1 MLDVRLNA
9 LKKAM
14 QLEKEGMAFYE
25 ASREKATSQ
34 IGRNM
39 FEYLRKSEE
48 GHMRR
53 IREIY
58 HSLEQSGNWPESQPV
73 SDTDEAT
80 YKTIFSEAM
89 AELKQ
94 QNTVNADD
102 IEALQQAATFEK
114 NGESFYAKRADEV
127 TDLFEKNFYTQLA
140 HEEFHH
146 LKAIQD
152 SIQMLED
159 PQGFFADREHGTLA
173 C

>member
-1 MLDVRLNA
+1 MLDVRLDA

-14 QLEKEGMAFYE
+14 QLEKEGMAFY
-25 ASREKATSQ
+25 ATSRDKASSEM
-34 IGRNM
+34 GRNM

-48 GHMRR
+48 GHIRR

-58 HSLEQSGNWPESQPV
+58 HALELSGTWPQNPPQA
-73 SDTDEAT
+73 DTPEET
-80 YKTIFSEAM
+80 VKTIFSDALH
-89 AELKQ
+89 ELQEQ
-94 QNTVNADD
+94 QTVNADD
-102 IEALQQAATFEK
+102 IEALRQAAVFEQ
-114 NGESFYAKRADEV
+114 NGEHFYAKRAEEV

-159 PQGFFADREHGTLA
+159 PQGFFADREHGTMA
-173 C
+173 G

>member
-1 MLDVRLNA
+1 MSDGRLSA

-14 QLEKEGMAFYE
+14 QLEKEGMAFYQ
-25 ASREKATSQ
+25 ASRDKATSE

-53 IREIY
+53 IGEIY
-58 HSLEQSGNWPESQPV
+58 HSLEQSGNWPESLPAA
-73 SDTDEAT
+73 DDEEAI
-80 YKTIFSEAM
+80 YKTIFSDAM
-89 AELKQ
+89 IELKQ
-94 QNTVNADD
+94 QKTVNADD
-102 IEALQQAATFEK
+102 IEALQQAARFEK
-114 NGESFYAKRADEV
+114 NGENFYAQRADEV

>member
-1 MLDVRLNA
+1 MLNVRLNA
-9 LKKAM
+9 LKRAM

-25 ASREKATSQ
+25 ASRDKATSK

-48 GHMRR
+48 GHIRR

-58 HSLEQSGNWPESQPV
+58 HTLEQSGNWPENPPLAEN
-73 SDTDEAT
+73 TAEA
-80 YKTIFSEAM
+80 YKTIFAD
-89 AELKQ
+89 AAAALKQ
-94 QNTVNADD
+94 TQTLEADD
-102 IEALQQAATFEK
+102 IAALKQAAEFEQ
-114 NGESFYAKRADEV
+114 NGEDFYAQRAEEV

-159 PQGFFADREHGTLA
+159 PQGFFADREHGTMA
-173 C
+173 G